1 MRKTKIYMNIRY
13 LSILILTSLI
23 FSCNIDKERK
33 LTESELLELQ
43 KRDNDSIMVILDSI
57 NKVNI
62 YVPPLFDKKI
72 IDSTTTNKF
81 FELAKET
88 KGELKLL
95 VNSELI
101 TNEIKYIIEKH
112 SVDNSD
118 ILFLI
123 DKTGSMA
130 DDIANVQKGLTE
142 IINSINNYKNI
153 RVAIGLYGDK
163 NSDGKSWYSFKN
175 FETNLESA
183 KKFIEGIKVTN
194 GDDYP
199 ESVYDGFFQSSKE
212 NFWKSEHKRMIIL
225 IGDAPPL
232 EKPLSDY
239 SMSEVINKAT
249 KNKIM
254 MNFYPIV
261 VTPRMMDENGV
272 VTKPKVYEKA
282 KLVSSF
288 YPNPSAGKININ
300 LEKEDNYEIQIFD
313 FNDSLVSEGN
323 HRGNKFSKE
332 LYDLPNGVYII
343 RIVDSEFKFETIKIM
358 LNK

>member
-1 MRKTKIYMNIRY
+1 MNIRQ
-13 LSILILTSLI
+13 LTIVILTFTIS
-23 FSCNIDKERK
+23 SCNIDKERK
-33 LTESELLELQ
+33 LTESEILDLQ
-43 KRDNDSIMVILDSI
+43 KRNNDSIMIILDSM

-62 YVPPLFDKKI
+62 YVPPLFDKET

-101 TNEIKYIIEKH
+101 TNEIRYIIERH
-112 SVDNSD
+112 TINNSD

-123 DKTGSMA
+123 DKTGSMK
-130 DDIANVQKGLTE
+130 DDIVNVQKGLTE
-142 IINSINNYKNI
+142 IINSINKYENV
-153 RVAIGLYGDK
+153 RVAIGLYVDK
-163 NSDGKSWYSFKN
+163 NSDGKEWYSFKN

-183 KKFIEGIKVTN
+183 KEFIKGIKVTN

-199 ESVYDGFFQSSKE
+199 ESVYDGFFQTTKE
-212 NFWKSEHKRMIIL
+212 NFWKSEDKRMIIL

-239 SMSEVINKAT
+239 SMSDVIYRAT
-249 KNKIM
+249 NDKIT

-261 VTPRMMDENGV
+261 VTPGMTDESGII
-272 VTKPKVYEKA
+272 TKPKTYEES
-282 KLVSSF
+282 KLVTSF
-288 YPNPSAGKININ
+288 YPNPSTGVVNIN
-300 LEKEDNYEIQIFD
+300 FNKDDNYEIQFFD
-313 FNDSLVSEGN
+313 SKGSLVLKEN
-323 HRGNKFSKE
+323 HSGNKISRE
-332 LYDLPNGVYII
+332 LYDLTNGVYII
-343 RIVDSEFKFETIKIM
+343 RIIDSNKKFETIKLI

>member
-1 MRKTKIYMNIRY
+1 MNIRY
-13 LSILILTSLI
+13 LSIIILILTIS
-23 FSCNIDKERK
+23 SCNIDKERK
-33 LTESELLELQ
+33 LTEGELLELQ
-43 KRDNDSIMVILDSI
+43 KRNNDSIMVILDSI

-62 YVPPLFDKKI
+62 YVPPLFDKKS

-123 DKTGSMA
+123 DKTGSME

-142 IINSINNYKNI
+142 IINSINKYKNV

-163 NSDGKSWYSFKN
+163 NSDGKDWYSFKN

-183 KKFIEGIKVTN
+183 KKFIKGIKVTN
-194 GDDYP
+194 GDDYR
-199 ESVYDGFFQSSKE
+199 ESVYDGFFHSTKE
-212 NFWKSEHKRMIIL
+212 NFWKSENKRMIIL

-239 SMSEVINKAT
+239 SMSDVINKA
-249 KNKIM
+249 KKDKIT

-261 VTPRMMDENGV
+261 VTSGLMDEYGI
-272 VTKPKVYEKA
+272 VTKTKTYEKS
-282 KLVSSF
+282 KLVTSF

-300 LEKEDNYEIQIFD
+300 LEKDDHYEVQIFD
-313 FNDSLVSEGN
+313 FNGSLISKKN
-323 HRGNKFSKE
+323 HSGNKISKE

-343 RIVDSEFKFETIKIM
+343 RIVDSEMKFETIKIM

>member
-1 MRKTKIYMNIRY
+1 MNIRQISIV
-13 LSILILTSLI
+13 LLILIVS
-23 FSCNIDKERK
+23 SCNIDKERK
-33 LTESELLELQ
+33 LTESEIYELQ
-43 KRDNDSIMVILDSI
+43 KRNNDSILIILDSI

-62 YVPPLFDKKI
+62 YVPPLFDKENK
-72 IDSTTTNKF
+72 DSITINKF

-112 SVDNSD
+112 SADNSD

-123 DKTGSMA
+123 DKTGSME
-130 DDIANVQKGLTE
+130 DDIANVQKGLSE
-142 IINSINNYKNI
+142 IINSINKYKNV

-163 NSDGKSWYSFKN
+163 NSDGKEWYSFKN
-175 FETNLESA
+175 FETNLVSA
-183 KKFIEGIKVTN
+183 KEFIKGIKVTD

-199 ESVYDGFFQSSKE
+199 ESVYDGFFQSTKE
-212 NFWKSEHKRMIIL
+212 NFWKSENKRMIIL

-232 EKPLSDY
+232 EKPLSDF
-239 SMSEVINKAT
+239 SMSDVINKAT
-249 KNKIM
+249 MDKIT

-261 VTPRMMDENGV
+261 VTSGMMDESV
-272 VTKPKVYEKA
+272 IVAKPKTYEES
-282 KLVSSF
+282 KLVTSF
-288 YPNPSAGKININ
+288 YPNPSAGKLNIN
-300 LEKEDNYEIQIFD
+300 LEKDDNYEIQVYD
-313 FNDSLVSEGN
+313 SKGSLVLKEN
-323 HRGNKFSKE
+323 HSGNKISKD

-343 RIVDSEFKFETIKIM
+343 RLIDSENKFETIKLM

>member
-1 MRKTKIYMNIRY
+1 MNIRY
-13 LSILILTSLI
+13 LSILFLTLI
-23 FSCNIDKERK
+23 ISSCNIDKERK
-33 LTESELLELQ
+33 LTENEILELQ
-43 KRDNDSIMVILDSI
+43 KRNNDSIMVVLDSI
-57 NKVNI
+57 YKVKI
-62 YVPPLFDKKI
+62 YVPPLFDKKS
-72 IDSTTTNKF
+72 IDATTTNKF

-112 SVDNSD
+112 STDNSD

-123 DKTGSMA
+123 DKTSSME

-142 IINSINNYKNI
+142 IINSINKYKNV

-163 NSDGKSWYSFKN
+163 NSDGKDWYSYKN
-175 FETNLESA
+175 FETNLKSA
-183 KKFIEGIKVTN
+183 KKFIKNIKVTA
-194 GDDYP
+194 GEDYP
-199 ESVYDGFFQSSKE
+199 ESVYDGFFESSKE
-212 NFWKSEHKRMIIL
+212 NFWKSESKRMVIL

-239 SMSEVINKAT
+239 SMSDVINKAT
-249 KNKIM
+249 KDKIT

-261 VTPRMMDENGV
+261 ITPGMMDELGTV
-272 VTKPKVYEKA
+272 AKPKVYEKT

-288 YPNPSAGKININ
+288 YPNPSVGKLNIN
-300 LEKEDNYEIQIFD
+300 LEKDDNYEIQIFD
-313 FNDSLVSEGN
+313 FNGSLVSKEN

-343 RIVDSEFKFETIKIM
+343 RIVDSELKFETIKIM